1 MPVKVPSAVE
11 GGEDSWKMV
20 WDTAQG
26 AEVFGIPYSFF
37 IFAFVIIV
45 AIIFL
50 NLTVWGR
57 HLQAVGRNEEAARY
71 SGITTHRITTLA
83 YVLCAVLT
91 GLGGIMFAID
101 SNSIAPSS
109 FGNFFELYAIAA
121 AVLGG
126 CSLRGGEGSILG
138 VVVGTALMQ
147 TLYNSIVLLKIPDEL
162 EFTIIGAVILF
173 GVAADE
179 LTRMLAAR
187 FRSKEL

>member
-1 MPVKVPSAVE
+1 MPVKVPATADAPETWQV
-11 GGEDSWKMV
+11 V
-20 WDTAQG
+20 WDAAAG
-26 AEVFGIPYSFF
+26 AKSFGIPYSFF
-37 IFAFVIIV
+37 IFVLITLTAIV
-45 AIIFL
+45 FL

-57 HLQAVGRNEEAARY
+57 HMQAVGRNEEAARY
-71 SGITTHRITTLA
+71 SGISTNRVTILA

-91 GLGGIMFAID
+91 GIGGVMFAID

-173 GVAADE
+173 GVIADE
-179 LTRMLAAR
+179 LMRRLAGR
-187 FRSKEL
+187 FR